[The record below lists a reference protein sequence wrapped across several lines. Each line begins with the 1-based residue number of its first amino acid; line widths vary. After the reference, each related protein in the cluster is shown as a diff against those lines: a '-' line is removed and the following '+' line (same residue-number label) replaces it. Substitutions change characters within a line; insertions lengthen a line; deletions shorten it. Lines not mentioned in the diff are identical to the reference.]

1 MSDNKEMMESLQEL
15 LRSNR
20 KLMDTMEENKQKHL
34 EALAA
39 KDELYAKQN
48 EQLQLLVESLGNLG
62 TAAAAADGD
71 GPGANRAHHAPPI
84 PVRSAE
90 EIRKDKTTNVYQN
103 LQKTP
108 KIKDFKLSTQENI
121 REWLLKINTIESLS
135 TAVNIKVTDI
145 KDVEYVNMIKSKLDY
160 VIISELNLKFAAHD
174 PVLKWETITKA
185 ELNAI
190 LIDQFGIREPEVSA
204 VLRIFGSNRLKKSN
218 NIDVRNFYAKWWEDL
233 PLCLKPTDAA
243 GNKKL
248 VDLIHRT
255 SFYFALDDQYIQK
268 KLSDIPENEQNL
280 QKFHEEAIKVESQR
294 LHFQQVSEKGNI
306 LEGSTGMSV
315 NKFESSGAR
324 KWSPKS
330 KRKYEPNRT
339 QQQQQQHQQQHP
351 QYQQK
356 QQQQQNFNKNDQ
368 NHTKQKYDSNKKELR
383 CNYCKKV
390 GHIKSKCWKIIGY
403 PESFGYKATYE
414 KNDSKNVSNDNI
426 KKVQLENKPNE
437 YTHSSFKFDLEA
449 KEIKSTQD
457 NSQNNFGTT
466 TICGPSQT
474 RYGTFQ
480 NCSLNIND
488 NSELTVS
495 EDVNIKGVKSLSDSY
510 KKVTKNIIGGVI
522 LNGIMNTSMELDTG
536 ACETMMTYDNF
547 QKLSK
552 LSVNPPVLQDD
563 AVVRMADGT
572 SSKCTKGTTL
582 LQIQRADRPE
592 MSGIFKVIVTE
603 GPNDLLGR
611 PVLEALWPDEYQS
624 FVNSAKESIDAIC
637 SVVSCE
643 HCGTAKSTKIAT
655 ESAPATTLTES
666 DPSKA
671 TTVNNSLVKNQQ
683 KKEIPPMPVGIITQ
697 EIGEAYG
704 NQLCDEAFSDLFDG
718 KQGDFITAEAN
729 FEIMPGHEKFLKVL
743 PCAKV
748 PYGVE
753 DQFNEE
759 LDKLTKN
766 CISVDGRGLK
776 VASQIVPVVKK
787 KDNKLKVRLC
797 GNYKR
802 TINDHLLDEPFQFT
816 SINEQLS
823 KLKGEY
829 YSCVDQSGAYQQIKV
844 GKGGELLT
852 LTTPKGFKQPKRLP
866 YGVKTAP
873 KIYQSNIDRVI
884 QGYDGRGPI
893 PNTACVVDDIC
904 VTGATPEEHFAN
916 LTELLSRLQAA
927 GLKLNRE
934 KCKFYQKEVKYLGKI
949 IDKNGQRSD
958 PETIEAIV
966 NMPAPTDKHTLRSF
980 LGHMSYIGKHVPD
993 LRTARAPLDAML
1005 KKDSKFVWEEVHSK
1019 AFNMCKELASK
1030 SVTLAHFDQNLPLV
1044 LTTDA
1049 SPVGIG
1055 ACLSHRITENGKT
1068 YLKPIAYASRSLQP
1082 SEKNYAQIDR
1092 EGLAVYW
1099 AIKHFSQFL
1108 LGRKF
1113 ELHTDCSALAR
1124 IFGSKND
1131 FGGLASGRLNR
1142 WAIFL
1147 MEYDFIVIHIKG
1159 VNNKVC
1165 DSLSR
1170 LPTPAKGELMA
1181 VIPKSTVPAVSSEN
1195 LARNMSIKCMK
1206 NEDLDTMIE
1215 STYGIMKTVQ
1225 CLAKLPEPKMETI
1238 TICKIVGNTDTAA
1251 WDILPLKAKDI
1262 AKATREDKVL
1272 GKLSNALRDGNI
1284 DKNDQDLK
1292 PYISMYDEIYIEND
1306 VIYHGQR
1313 IIVPIKQRERLLSE
1327 LHMTHTGVVKMKEV
1341 ARKYFWWPQINQQ
1354 IEDIARKCEGCNRYR
1369 KKPAPAPLCSWPF
1382 ATRPMERVHIDYC
1395 EYKGK
1400 MLLVMIDAFS
1410 KYIWTHVCNADTT
1423 ALKTCAVLYTWFCDR
1438 TGFPS
1443 TIVSDNGPQ
1452 FTSTEFAEKMKKW
1465 GIKHILTPPYH
1476 PASNGLAEK
1485 AVGIVKDKLKKMN
1498 SPASPLELHIN
1509 IQVVLR
1515 NYRATPHTS
1524 TGQTPYELIS
1534 EAPVPVMF
1542 EHLRQA
1548 QVKVQEVQRSSIP
1561 KDKFGQA
1568 RSFNIGDIVL
1578 VYDKLSKVNNNGIVK
1593 NIQSNNSF
1601 IVCVNNIDKHISA
1614 DNMRLIQSVKTAENK
1629 DNINKDSNCDIPKN
1643 IMSDDLI
1650 SDGEHDDLISL
1661 ISDEESEYEFT
1672 NPSQFSNYNYNARKK
1687 YRSEVEKLNAVT
1699 PLIISKT
1706 RSGKVIH

>member
-1 MSDNKEMMESLQEL
+1 MNVNNNNNEL
-15 LRSNR
+15 
-20 KLMDTMEENKQKHL
+20 
-34 EALAA
+34 
-39 KDELYAKQN
+39 
-48 EQLQLLVESLGNLG
+48 
-62 TAAAAADGD
+62 
-71 GPGANRAHHAPPI
+71 I
-84 PVRSAE
+84 
-90 EIRKDKTTNVYQN
+90 
-103 LQKTP
+103 
-108 KIKDFKLSTQENI
+108 
-121 REWLLKINTIESLS
+121 
-135 TAVNIKVTDI
+135 
-145 KDVEYVNMIKSKLDY
+145 
-160 VIISELNLKFAAHD
+160 
-174 PVLKWETITKA
+174 
-185 ELNAI
+185 
-190 LIDQFGIREPEVSA
+190 
-204 VLRIFGSNRLKKSN
+204 
-218 NIDVRNFYAKWWEDL
+218 
-233 PLCLKPTDAA
+233 
-243 GNKKL
+243 
-248 VDLIHRT
+248 
-255 SFYFALDDQYIQK
+255 
-268 KLSDIPENEQNL
+268 
-280 QKFHEEAIKVESQR
+280 
-294 LHFQQVSEKGNI
+294 
-306 LEGSTGMSV
+306 
-315 NKFESSGAR
+315 
-324 KWSPKS
+324 
-330 KRKYEPNRT
+330 
-339 QQQQQQHQQQHP
+339 
-351 QYQQK
+351 
-356 QQQQQNFNKNDQ
+356 
-368 NHTKQKYDSNKKELR
+368 
-383 CNYCKKV
+383 
-390 GHIKSKCWKIIGY
+390 
-403 PESFGYKATYE
+403 
-414 KNDSKNVSNDNI
+414 
-426 KKVQLENKPNE
+426 
-437 YTHSSFKFDLEA
+437 
-449 KEIKSTQD
+449 
-457 NSQNNFGTT
+457 
-466 TICGPSQT
+466 
-474 RYGTFQ
+474 
-480 NCSLNIND
+480 
-488 NSELTVS
+488 VS
-495 EDVNIKGVKSLSDSY
+495 EDFSVKGVETLSDSY
-510 KKVTKNIIGGVI
+510 KKVTENIIGGVI

-536 ACETMMTYDNF
+536 ACESMMTYDNF

-552 LSVNPPVLQDD
+552 LSVKPPVLQDD

-592 MSGIFKVIVTE
+592 KSGTFKVIVTE

-611 PVLEALWPDEYQS
+611 PVLKELWPDEYQS

-643 HCGTAKSTKIAT
+643 HCGTANSANIAN
-655 ESAPATTLTES
+655 ESAPATTVTES

-671 TTVNNSLVKNQQ
+671 TTMKNQQ
-683 KKEIPPMPVGIITQ
+683 KRKIPPMPDGNITQ
-697 EIGEAYG
+697 EVGEAYG
-704 NQLCDEAFSDLFDG
+704 EQLCDEAFPKLFDG
-718 KQGDFITAEAN
+718 KQGEFLTAEAN
-729 FEIMPGHEKFLKVL
+729 FEVIEGHEKFLQVL

-748 PYGVE
+748 PYGIE

-759 LDKLTKN
+759 LEKLTKN

-802 TINDHLLDEPFQFT
+802 TINPHLLDEPFQFT

-852 LTTPKGFKQPKRLP
+852 LTTPKGFRQPKRLP

-916 LTELLSRLQAA
+916 LTELLSRLEAA

-934 KCKFYQKEVKYLGKI
+934 KCKFYQKEVKFLGKI

-980 LGHMSYIGKHVPD
+980 LGHMSYIGRHVPD
-993 LRTARAPLDAML
+993 LRTARAPLDAIL
-1005 KKDSKFVWEEVHSK
+1005 KKDSKFVWEEVQSK

-1055 ACLSHRITENGKT
+1055 ACLSHRITEHGKT

-1131 FGGLASGRLNR
+1131 FGGMASGRLNR

-1170 LPTPAKGELMA
+1170 LPAPAKGELMA
-1181 VIPKSTVPAVSSEN
+1181 MIPKSTVPAVSSEK
-1195 LARNMSIKCMK
+1195 LARNMSIKLMK

-1215 STYGIMKTVQ
+1215 STYGIMATVQ
-1225 CLAKLPEPKMETI
+1225 CLARLPEPKMETI

-1369 KKPAPAPLCSWPF
+1369 KKPAPAALCSWPF

-1438 TGFPS
+1438 TGFPA

-1542 EHLRQA
+1542 EHLRQT
-1548 QVKVQEVQRSSIP
+1548 QVKVQEIQRSSIP

-1593 NIQSNNSF
+1593 NIKSNNSF
-1601 IVCVNNIDKHISA
+1601 IVSVNNVDKHISA
-1614 DNMRLIQSVKTAENK
+1614 DNMRLIQSVKTAESKDNINKDNINK
-1629 DNINKDSNCDIPKN
+1629 DNINKDSNYDN
-1643 IMSDDLI
+1643 SNDIMSDALI
-1650 SDGEHDDLISL
+1650 SDGENDVISL

-1672 NPSQFSNYNYNARKK
+1672 NPSNNYNYSKKK
-1687 YRSEVEKLNAVT
+1687 YRSEVEKLNAAT

-1706 RSGKVIH
+1706 RSGKVIN